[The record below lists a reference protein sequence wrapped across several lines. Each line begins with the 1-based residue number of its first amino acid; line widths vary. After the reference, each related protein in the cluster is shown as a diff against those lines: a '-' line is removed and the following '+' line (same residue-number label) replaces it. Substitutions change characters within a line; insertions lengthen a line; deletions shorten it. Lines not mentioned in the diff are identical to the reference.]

1 LVDVDSYVVFAKAR
15 TLQRQ
20 PLLPC
25 AGNGRWD
32 PLRKVGWRLIPIANY
47 PLEICILYVYIE
59 EIDIVWDPEK
69 ARSNLKKHGVRF
81 SDAEIVLS
89 DPNALQWRIPAP
101 KMNKGLSLWE
111 QIPSAVSSWWSMHI
125 VVKIYD

>member
-1 LVDVDSYVVFAKAR
+1 
-15 TLQRQ
+15 
-20 PLLPC
+20 
-25 AGNGRWD
+25 
-32 PLRKVGWRLIPIANY
+32 
-47 PLEICILYVYIE
+47 LYVYIE